1 MRSSKSIE
9 QQRFAVI
16 GMGRFGRQLAVSLS
30 ERGAEVVAVD
40 LDMHQVDLVVNEV
53 THAVQL
59 NSVDEDALRAQGI
72 DKVDVAIVAIGEN
85 FESNVLTTAL
95 LKRLG
100 VRRVIARASSEI
112 QRQILELIGADRVV
126 FPEAE
131 SGVRLA
137 QSLLVPDIWRYIPLS
152 GDRVVAELAAPKRF
166 WGKSIGTLKIRN
178 RFGINIIAIKRTRTV
193 DGPHGPVTEEVI
205 DEMPNPDYVIDEQD
219 TLIVVGRGEDIEQLS
234 AQ

>member
-1 MRSSKSIE
+1 MKFSKSIE

-16 GMGRFGRQLAVSLS
+16 GLGRFGRQLAISLA
-30 ERGAEVVAVD
+30 ERGAEVIAVD
-40 LDMHQVDLVVNEV
+40 MDMHQVDAVVNEV

-59 NSVDEDALRAQGI
+59 DSADEDALRAQGI
-72 DKVDVAIVAIGEN
+72 DNVEVAIVAIGEN

-152 GDRVVAELAAPKRF
+152 GDRVVAELTSPKRF
-166 WGKSIGTLKIRN
+166 WGKSIGALKIRN
-178 RFGINIIAIKRTRTV
+178 RYGISIIAVKRVRTV
-193 DGPHGPVTEEVI
+193 EEPNGPTTEETV
-205 DEMPNPDYVIDEQD
+205 DEMPGPDYVIGEQD
-219 TLIVVGRGEDIEQLS
+219 TLIVVGKGENIERLS
-234 AQ
+234 GG